1 MLYNYKEKI
10 PAMKIKTGKRIMMF
24 ERRRICEQFVYTS
37 YLGEYQNYS
46 DVNELGDISLGGM
59 REVEIYE

>member
-1 MLYNYKEKI
+1 
-10 PAMKIKTGKRIMMF
+10 MKIKTGKRIMMF